1 MLSNKLSS
9 NIQNSM
15 TSLESRARFNL
26 FMTDVLLRKFDT
38 ELPKFLLGDSES
50 VDKKYMET
58 VESLRKLKARIPML
72 KRRNSLG
79 EWQSFEQQV
88 NSTITNADKIKEQF
102 GNVNMDLRTFLDNQV
117 KIFDRGYSIITVISR
132 IIYILGFGVGL
143 VAEVVGIK
151 GADASSG

>member
-1 MLSNKLSS
+1 
-9 NIQNSM
+9 M